1 MTVRVLILGGGYV
14 GLYSALTLRKK
25 AGKHVEITVLDRRP
39 YMTYQPFLPEAAA
52 GSIEPRHV
60 VVPLRREL
68 KGVRIVQAKATG
80 IDHATRTVTATTD
93 FGDQLT
99 LEYDEIVVA
108 LGAIPRTLPIPGLA
122 EFGLGFK
129 WVEEAINLRNMVL
142 GRIARAATT
151 DDAALRRRL
160 LTFVFVGGGF
170 AGIEAFAETEDMARA
185 ALRYYP
191 ELKPAD
197 LRFVMVEAATRIL
210 PEMGDEMGG
219 YTLEVLR
226 RRGMEICLATRL
238 ESCVDGHIVLSDGQ
252 EFEADTLVWTAG
264 VKPNPLLTASDLPTG
279 PRGHI
284 NTLPTLQVA
293 TEDGTVVPGVWAAG
307 DCAQVP
313 DLAKG
318 PGAWCAPSAQHA
330 VRQARLLGRNLAAHV
345 AGKAVREYRHKNLGT
360 VASLG
365 LNKGV
370 AQIMGVKLRGWPAW
384 FMHRTYH
391 MAQIPSFNRKA
402 RVVLD
407 WTTALFFRRDLVSL
421 GRLHDPRRSFREA
434 AVSENAS
441 ASATAV
447 SEQPVSAK
455 PASRQAVSAKSASA
469 KSASAKSV
477 SERAAR

>member
-1 MTVRVLILGGGYV
+1 MTDSSVATAARPTRVLILGGGYV
-14 GLYSALTLRKK
+14 GLYSALTLKRKARK
-25 AGKHVEITVLDRRP
+25 NVEITVVDRRA

-68 KGVRIVQAKATG
+68 KNIRVVQGKVTNIAHDAKN
-80 IDHATRTVTATTD
+80 VSVTTD
-93 FGDQLT
+93 FGDVLT
-99 LEYDEIVVA
+99 LEYDEIVIA
-108 LGAIPRTLPIPGLA
+108 LGAVPRTLPIPGLA
-122 EFGLGFK
+122 EFGQGFK
-129 WVEEAINLRNMVL
+129 WVEEAIQLRNSVL

-151 DDAALRRRL
+151 QDEALRRRL

-170 AGIEAFAETEDMARA
+170 AGIEAYAETEDMARA

-191 ELKPAD
+191 ELKASD

-210 PEMGDEMGG
+210 PEMGEEMGG

-226 RRGMEICLATRL
+226 KRGMEINLATRL
-238 ESCVDGHIVLSDGQ
+238 ESCVDGHIKLSDGQ
-252 EFEADTLVWTAG
+252 EFEADTVVWTAG
-264 VKPNPLLTASDLPTG
+264 VKPNPVLSASDLPTG

-284 NTLPTLQVA
+284 NALPTLQVA
-293 TEDGTVVPGVWAAG
+293 NTETGEVIPGAWAAG
-307 DCAQVP
+307 DCAQIP
-313 DLAKG
+313 DLARG
-318 PGAWCAPSAQHA
+318 EGAWCAPSAQHA
-330 VRQARLLGRNLAAHV
+330 VRQARLLGKNLAAHLNGS
-345 AGKAVREYRHKNLGT
+345 APKEYRHKHLGT

-407 WTTALFFRRDLVSL
+407 WTTALFFRRDLVSM
-421 GRLHDPRRSFREA
+421 GRIHEPRRAFKEA
-434 AVSENAS
+434 ALSDVELQQAGAS
-441 ASATAV
+441 A
-447 SEQPVSAK
+447 AK
-455 PASRQAVSAKSASA
+455 PAKKAAAK
-469 KSASAKSV
+469 K
-477 SERAAR
+477 